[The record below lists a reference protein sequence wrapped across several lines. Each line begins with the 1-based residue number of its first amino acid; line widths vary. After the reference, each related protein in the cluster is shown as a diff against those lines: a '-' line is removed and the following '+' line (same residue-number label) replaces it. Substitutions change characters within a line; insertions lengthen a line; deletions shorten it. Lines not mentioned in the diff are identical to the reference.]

1 MARSPHPF
9 GISSTRRAIQP
20 QEKSFGLIWKRV
32 SVRGSRH
39 GRAIRI
45 SHWSQ
50 RSEFKAMTRCSPMP
64 AISFEAEHITNSLEV
79 SFALALLNVIE
90 STKKDPAQLRHI
102 VYDLARVQLEQKSG
116 DQTSFMN
123 GDKISRLMVALEA
136 AIAHVETFSCS
147 S

>member
-90 STKKDPAQLRHI
+90 LTKKDPAQLRHI

-116 DQTSFMN
+116 GPNLIHERRQD
-123 GDKISRLMVALEA
+123 LA
-136 AIAHVETFSCS
+136 ADGRPRGCNCAC
-147 S
+147 